1 MSPRLQLQLD
11 RERYRPG
18 EAVRGSILVL
28 EAGGSRSLE
37 ALLEYTEETADY
49 REVSISIPTGPLHE
63 GELTTGTSFDFEL
76 VLPPNA
82 LPNYKSE
89 HGELYWEVDAKS
101 DERGRDTHD
110 RRRIEIELPDRETAA

>member
-18 EAVRGSILVL
+18 EAVKGSILVL
-28 EAGGSRSLE
+28 EGGGSRSLE

-63 GELTTGTSFDFEL
+63 GDLTTGTSFEFE
-76 VLPPNA
+76 VSVPANA

-89 HGELYWEVDAKS
+89 HGELYWEIDAKS
-101 DERGRDTHD
+101 DEVGRDTHD
-110 RRRIEIELPDRETAA
+110 RRRIEIELPHRPA